1 MTRQNLERFFV
12 AASLTLATP
21 ALSADKALLLRVT
34 PHVVSAPATVSITIT
49 VEPDEKNRVLVVEDD
64 SEDYYRSSEVQLEG
78 EKAAR
83 THMLVFRGLPPG
95 QHRISAVVHGTSGF
109 RTAVST
115 TVAVIGS
122 VSFP

>member
-1 MTRQNLERFFV
+1 MTRQNLVRCFV

-21 ALSADKALLLRVT
+21 ALSAQKALSLRVT
-34 PHVVSAPATVSITIT
+34 PQITNAPATVSITIT
-49 VEPDEKNRVLVVEDD
+49 VEPDEKNRVLMVEDD

-95 QHRISAVVHGTSGF
+95 EHRISAIVHGTSGF
-109 RTAVST
+109 RSAVST